1 MILSTSNTLASMLV
15 LMLAPHRFCRGTL
28 SAHRSCSSAPLH
40 GRAHPRCRRKAW
52 QQRLRKS
59 AFLDIRG
66 IVRGHK
72 PRLFPRSE
80 YHPRS
85 ISAEAGSERLPCL
98 PIKWTTGIKYRV
110 FKVPYYRVG
119 HTAVELF
126 PVFPEFPADG
136 CEQEPGKQCNRSAPQ
151 APGITV
157 GFYPENYTSPMR
169 AVLSAVVSQQGVLVT
184 PDPITE
190 SLRKRKSKH
199 DIKDWEEVTV
209 MTGELDEVQAT
220 AFSELLNP
228 DRRRVVTRQIRNGKD
243 IAEAVYPTEGQ
254 RYRMIPI
261 LGDGNNCCTFL
272 EDIFPIACHL
282 GIPGTAYDPSAKET
296 AASTPSKE

>member
-1 MILSTSNTLASMLV
+1 MAANKNQGNNATDLRRRRLASLSDFI
-15 LMLAPHRFCRGTL
+15 LKITL
-28 SAHRSCSSAPLH
+28 HQCSVNLSSKTNSFNSGWFHVSCA
-40 GRAHPRCRRKAW
+40 
-52 QQRLRKS
+52 
-59 AFLDIRG
+59 IRD
-66 IVRGHK
+66 R
-72 PRLFPRSE
+72 
-80 YHPRS
+80 
-85 ISAEAGSERLPCL
+85 
-98 PIKWTTGIKYRV
+98 
-110 FKVPYYRVG
+110 
-119 HTAVELF
+119 
-126 PVFPEFPADG
+126 
-136 CEQEPGKQCNRSAPQ
+136 
-151 APGITV
+151 
-157 GFYPENYTSPMR
+157 R

-190 SLRKRKSKH
+190 SLRKRKSKRRMLVNLEIMISMIEPH
-199 DIKDWEEVTV
+199 SMIDNPLEKKYDPIHYMVVNADDIKDWEEVTV

-220 AFSELLNP
+220 AISELLNP